1 MRALSES
8 AEDAY
13 EKTMLLSQLHDE
25 HVARR
30 EGLGRE
36 RRTALQR
43 FSYLARNPVMKL
55 KGTARSLGLSFN
67 TMASSVNR
75 LIDIGIL
82 VQSGGERRNGT
93 FRYKEYLDILR
104 EGT

>member
-1 MRALSES
+1 
-8 AEDAY
+8 
-13 EKTMLLSQLHDE
+13 
-25 HVARR
+25 
-30 EGLGRE
+30 
-36 RRTALQR
+36 
-43 FSYLARNPVMKL
+43 MKL